1 MEEALARLPV
11 ALAAALRLRRAGADD
26 VLIAQALGI
35 DPEGVETLISLAE
48 AKLRRVMTRQPRATG
63 GPGHPAILQGEDQ
76 REGTE

>member
-48 AKLRRVMTRQPRATG
+48 AKLRGIMSRQPRARG
-63 GPGHPAILQGEDQ
+63 APGNPAITHTDHQQ
-76 REGTE
+76 EGAE